1 MKALVTVGGFAFPEP
16 STYKGMTET
25 IVDGARN
32 VKGEFIGAVIR
43 EDVAK
48 VEITWKYLTADDW
61 AMVLSC
67 FKGKNFVNMVEFFD
81 QSTGRYQTRKM
92 YVGNRD
98 SNMWR
103 RHHETGEV
111 MGWTDCRL
119 ALIEV

>member
-1 MKALVTVGGFAFPEP
+1 MKALVKVGGFAFPEP

-32 VKGEFIGAVIR
+32 VKGVFIGSVIR

-48 VEITWKYLTADDW
+48 VELTWRYLTAKDW
-61 AMVLSC
+61 ANILGC
-67 FKGKNFVNMVEFFD
+67 FKGSNFVNMVEFFD
-81 QSTGRYQTRKM
+81 QSTGTYQKRKM

-98 SNMWR
+98 ADMWR
-103 RHHETGEV
+103 RDSKTGEV
-111 MGWTDCRL
+111 MGWTGCRL